1 MELKFKSCAIV
12 YRHGSEVV
20 PFSEKKGGVTASF
33 SQAEASFSLKGEQ
46 FGGTL
51 KIKEPGLVKEFVM
64 NCEIKADDA
73 VQDLALLKEGY
84 QSWSYSGT
92 FGPNDVQ
99 RKPLASFMVALQE
112 NFTNWP
118 TGKKGHHI
126 SEMFFFLGNRITSQ
140 GLFVGQ
146 LAPFNQF
153 VEYTVVFG
161 KENTHTLV
169 IRWDMDKLFKKNE
182 SIALDALVI
191 HQGNCTELLNTY
203 GDKIRK
209 DKKVSF
215 IDKMRVGWCSWYY
228 YYTKISYDIIME
240 NLEFS
245 KKNKIKFDFFQVDD
259 GYQTFVGD
267 WLTLKPSFEGKM
279 KPMTDAIKK
288 AGYIPGLWIAPFI
301 CERKSDI
308 FVNHNE
314 WILKNEKG
322 KPVSAGFNP
331 NWSGSFYALDITHP
345 EVIAYL
351 KEVFRVVKNEWG
363 FDYIKL
369 DFMYA
374 APLPGVRYNQ
384 TMTRAEVMK
393 MGNEFIRKEVGK
405 KTVLLGCG
413 MPIGQAIGYMD
424 AMRVSCDV
432 APYWKV
438 KFIEAL
444 MNSDSNLETRGA
456 IRNSLVRTF
465 MDKRFWINDP
475 DCLMLR
481 THNTK
486 LTPPERASLYNAV
499 MTIGGMLVTSD
510 KMIDYGKEEMDHLS
524 LAISVF
530 KTTAG
535 GKSFSP
541 DILKKRIPEILVNEK
556 GICSLFN
563 FCDEP
568 QEKTIAVSD
577 LYPLVKKGK
586 VVLVEHASGKRYTL
600 SDTLSFNLE
609 AHGSMMFRI
618 EKTTAKK

>member
-1 MELKFKSCAIV
+1 MC
-12 YRHGSEVV
+12 RHDSESIAL
-20 PFSEKKGGVTASF
+20 SEEKGGMNASF
-33 SQAEASFSLKGEQ
+33 SQAEASFSLKDEH

-51 KIKEPGLVKEFVM
+51 KVKEPTLVKEFIL
-64 NCEIKADDA
+64 NCEITADDDA
-73 VQDLALLKEGY
+73 EELALFKEGY
-84 QSWSYSGT
+84 QSWSYSGA
-92 FGPNDVQ
+92 FGPNDLQ

-118 TGKKGHHI
+118 TGKKGNHM
-126 SEMFFFLGNRITSQ
+126 SEMFFFLGNRTTSQ

-146 LAPFNQF
+146 LPPFNQF
-153 VEYTVVFG
+153 VEYSVIFG
-161 KENTHTLV
+161 KCKTHKLV
-169 IRWDMDKLFKKNE
+169 IRWDMDKLFKKDE

-191 HQGNCTELLNTY
+191 REGNCTEILNAY
-203 GDKIRK
+203 ADRVCK
-209 DKKVSF
+209 DVKVSF

-240 NLEFS
+240 NLTFS
-245 KKNKIKFDFFQVDD
+245 KKNKIKFDFFQIDD
-259 GYQTFVGD
+259 GYQSTVGD
-267 WLTLKPSFEGKM
+267 WLDLKPSFEGKM
-279 KPMTDAIKK
+279 KPMTAAIKK

-308 FVNHNE
+308 FINHNE
-314 WILKNEKG
+314 WVLKNEKG

-345 EVIAYL
+345 EVLAYL
-351 KEVFRVVKNEWG
+351 KEVFSVIKNKWG

-405 KTVLLGCG
+405 ETALLGCG

-438 KFIEAL
+438 KFTERL
-444 MNSDSNLETRGA
+444 LNSDSNLETRGA
-456 IRNSLVRTF
+456 LRNSLVRTF

-481 THNTK
+481 THKTK
-486 LTPPERASLYNAV
+486 LTAPERASLYNGV

-510 KMIDYGKEEMDHLS
+510 KMMEYGKEEMDN
-524 LAISVF
+524 LAEAIKVF

-535 GKSFSP
+535 GKTFSP
-541 DILKKRIPEILVNEK
+541 DLLKKKIPEILVNDK
-556 GICSLFN
+556 GFCSIFN
-563 FCDEP
+563 FDDEP
-568 QEKTIAVSD
+568 QVKTISIAD

-586 VVLVEHASGKRYTL
+586 VTLVEHASGKHFVL
-600 SDTLSFNLE
+600 SDSLSFNLD
-609 AHGSMMFRI
+609 AHGSLMFRI
-618 EKTTAKK
+618 EKAANNK